1 MFNHENLELDRREH
15 EGIIILDLKGHL
27 VMWAGDTALREYVQT
42 LFDGGNRRLILN
54 LAGVSDIDTIGS
66 GALLFLAEE
75 YRTAGGRM
83 VVFQLSHAHGEL
95 YEMARLEAALEIY
108 SEELDAVNSFFPER
122 AAPHYDLLDYLEQR
136 QHRAEPEKS
145 K

>member
-1 MFNHENLELDRREH
+1 MFNHENLEISRREH
-15 EGIIILDLKGHL
+15 DGIIILDLKGHL
-27 VMWAGDTALREYVQT
+27 VMGAGDTALREYVQT

-54 LAGVSDIDTIGS
+54 LAGVSNIDTIGS

-75 YRTAGGRM
+75 YRIAGGRM

-108 SEELDAVNSFFPER
+108 SEESDAVNSFFPER

-136 QHRAEPEKS
+136 QHQAEPEKS